1 MVNKQV
7 AQGEAH
13 KSLKFSKF
21 KTCGTIKL
29 KPYES
34 YEINI
39 VAKFHISM
47 STHYGYRAFPCYWD
61 YPCNFIFCEL
71 WPTEVS
77 NHVTLDHQIIDFF
90 FATFRVFSLPEK
102 NSTTIFFFD
111 GNLNSLLFLDS

>member
-21 KTCGTIKL
+21 KTWGTIKL

-47 STHYGYRAFPCYWD
+47 STHYGYRAFQCYCD

-71 WPTEVS
+71 WPSEVS
-77 NHVTLDHQIIDFF
+77 NHVTLDHQIIDFLPLLEF
-90 FATFRVFSLPEK
+90 FHFRKKILPPYFVYGK
-102 NSTTIFFFD
+102 S
-111 GNLNSLLFLDS
+111 DS